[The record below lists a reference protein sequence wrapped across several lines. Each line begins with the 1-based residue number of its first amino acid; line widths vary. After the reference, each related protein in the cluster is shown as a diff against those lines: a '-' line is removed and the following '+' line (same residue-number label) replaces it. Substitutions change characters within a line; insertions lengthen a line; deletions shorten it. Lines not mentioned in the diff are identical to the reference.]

1 MYAQKPRQR
10 ITAIQKG
17 NARDPR
23 PAAPLSFV
31 RPAALLFLLALALRL
46 IYLAELSASPL
57 GEHLLGDGI
66 AYDAW
71 ARRIVA
77 GDWLGNQVFYQSP
90 FYPYF
95 LSLVYALPGADFFSV
110 RILQAILGAASCVL
124 IAVAGMRFFGHREG
138 LAAGYILA
146 AYPPAI
152 FFGGEIQKASLDLL
166 FSAILLLL
174 IAGLR
179 ERPAVGRVLATG
191 VISGLFALN
200 RENALL
206 LIPLLTTWVLLLRG
220 PSMRRRVVIT
230 AIFLAGVCGTL
241 LPVALRNRVIG
252 GEFLLTTSQLGPNFY
267 IGNHRG
273 ASGRYQPLRA
283 GRGSAQY
290 EREDAIAIAE
300 AATGTRL
307 TPAQVSRYWM
317 RRALEFVR
325 DEPAQWAALLARKWF
340 LVWNRRE
347 IVDTTSI
354 ETAAD
359 FSRLLSTLNRIL
371 HFGVLCPLAAAGIWL
386 TRRRW
391 RELSILYLLLAGWA
405 LSVTAFYVLA
415 RYRYPL
421 APLLAL
427 FAGAALVEI
436 TAEIVTAWR
445 RRELRPILPALAV
458 ALLVALFVNW
468 PLGDRDP
475 RAPTYAALGNA
486 MADAGQVEEGARM
499 LERAVTLSPQFAEA
513 HLSLGHLRF
522 QSGALDPAE
531 ASYRATLALDP
542 TSAPAWNN
550 LGAIAIQRGQ
560 NSGAMTLFRRAMA
573 ADAQYA
579 PAVRNLART
588 TFESGDLNAAFTL
601 YEQLMRLDD
610 RDAEGHH
617 QLANL
622 YAYRGNL
629 AASRH
634 HYERALAL
642 DPSRADAHFK
652 LAVIL
657 DRLGVPIESER
668 HMVTAIQLQ
677 PGYAQRG
684 LRLAA
689 AAEQQGR
696 PADAARLYR
705 QILAAKPG
713 DAEALRGL
721 ARSGSSTR

>member
-1 MYAQKPRQR
+1 MNTQSRHRKAPP
-10 ITAIQKG
+10 AL
-17 NARDPR
+17 RDPPR
-23 PAAPLSFV
+23 RSRSL
-31 RPAALLFLLALALRL
+31 RPAALLFLVALALRL

-77 GDWLGNQVFYQSP
+77 GDWMGNQVFYQSP
-90 FYPYF
+90 FYPYL
-95 LSLVYALPGADFFSV
+95 LSLVYALPGADILSV
-110 RILQAILGAASCVL
+110 RVLQAILGAASCVL
-124 IAVAGMRFFGHREG
+124 IALAGMRFFGRREG

-146 AYPPAI
+146 AYSPAL
-152 FFGGEIQKASLDLL
+152 FFDGEIQKASLDLL
-166 FSAILLLL
+166 FSAILLVL
-174 IAGLR
+174 IAALR
-179 ERPAVGRVLATG
+179 ERPAAGRVLAAG

-206 LIPLLTTWVLLLRG
+206 LIPLLAIWLLLLRG
-220 PSMRRRVVIT
+220 LSKRRRAVIT
-230 AIFLAGVCGTL
+230 SILMAGVCATL
-241 LPVALRNRVIG
+241 LPVALRNRAVG

-290 EREDAIAIAE
+290 EREDATALAE
-300 AATGTRL
+300 AATGTPL
-307 TPAQVSRYWM
+307 TPADVSRYWM
-317 RRALEFVR
+317 SRALEFVR
-325 DEPAQWAALLARKWF
+325 DEPAQWVALLARKWF

-359 FSRLLSTLNRIL
+359 FSRLLSALDRIL
-371 HFGVLCPLAAAGIWL
+371 HFGVLCPMAAAGIWL
-386 TRRRW
+386 TRRHW
-391 RELSILYLLLAGWA
+391 RQLTILYLLLAGWA
-405 LSVTAFYVLA
+405 VSVTAFYVLA

-421 APLLAL
+421 VPLLAP
-427 FAGAALVEI
+427 FAGVALVEI
-436 TAEIVTAWR
+436 VAAIR
-445 RRELRPILPALAV
+445 RREWRMISPSLGV
-458 ALLVALFVNW
+458 ALLMAVFVNW

-475 RAPTYAALGNA
+475 RATTYATLGNA
-486 MADAGQVEEGARM
+486 MAGAGQVEEGARM

-522 QSGALDPAE
+522 QSGALEPAE
-531 ASYRATLALDP
+531 SSYRVTLALDP

-550 LGAIAIQRGQ
+550 LGAIAVRRGQ
-560 NSGAMTLFRRAMA
+560 NADAINLFRRAMA

-588 TFESGDLNAAFTL
+588 TFESGDLNAAFAL
-601 YEQLMRLDD
+601 YEKLVILDD
-610 RDAEGHH
+610 GDAEGHH

-622 YAYRGNL
+622 YAYRGDL
-629 AASRH
+629 AAARS
-634 HYERALAL
+634 HYDRALAL
-642 DPSRADAHFK
+642 DPARADAHFK

-657 DRLGVPIESER
+657 DRLGAPTESER
-668 HMVTAIQLQ
+668 HMATALQLQ
-677 PGYAQRG
+677 PGYAQRA

-689 AAEQQGR
+689 AAEKQGR
-696 PADAARLYR
+696 RADSARLYR
-705 QILAAKPG
+705 QILAAMPG
-713 DAEALRGL
+713 NAEALRGL
-721 ARSGSSTR
+721 ALSESKPSR